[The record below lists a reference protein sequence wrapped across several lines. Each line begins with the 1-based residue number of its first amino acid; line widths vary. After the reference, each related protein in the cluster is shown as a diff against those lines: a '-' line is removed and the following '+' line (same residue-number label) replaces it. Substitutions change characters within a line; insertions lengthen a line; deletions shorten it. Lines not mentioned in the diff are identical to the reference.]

1 MNTSAISNTDWVKQ
15 LALLAIASLLCV
27 FGLMR
32 VSQIMTQTT
41 PHQTLNRSVLVM
53 SDEKRDYSITQVV
66 KLEDSNWQVRQLD
79 NLSFGIHSGAL
90 WLKVELPRLDIH
102 NQWLLEID
110 HPILDKVD
118 VWFVAE
124 DTVLSEYH
132 GGDGFPFD
140 FRDLN
145 HEKFLF
151 SVPNET
157 QQTLTLILKIHSDNS
172 VILPLKI
179 WKEQNY
185 LLHNGE
191 YSLGLGL
198 FFGLLL
204 TMGLSSFF
212 FYITTGS
219 VNFLY
224 YCGYAIC
231 VCATLSSL
239 QGIAFKYVW
248 PSFPWVQQH
257 AALFFSNALMYFA
270 AIFSRHF
277 LELKKHSIILDK
289 LLGWT
294 AILFVLSGLVSLILP
309 YHLMIVVY
317 FGCLSF
323 TTVLFLVCVY
333 QLRATSTYVAK
344 VYSFAWLSLLLC
356 ILIAIADRL
365 AWIQVRV
372 DSKNLIMLAASFE
385 TILLA
390 LILAFNYSKQQSE
403 LEQTQRNAKKD
414 LEYKV
419 EERTLE
425 LQIALRELSET
436 NRELEERNT
445 LDALTGIKNRRFFD
459 KRLLAEI
466 RRCRREQTPLT
477 LALLDIDHFKQV
489 NDTYGHLVGDACL
502 KHIANIMVD
511 VLKRPQDEVCRYGGE
526 EFAIILPNTEQSGAE
541 MVLESIRQ
549 SIEQSP
555 MVSDPVTVDMT
566 ISIGLTTLAPSGSEV
581 TENQLIEAADKALY
595 KAKETGRN
603 KVVAVPF
610 PLNTSLS

>member
-1 MNTSAISNTDWVKQ
+1 MNTIKNANQDWMRQ
-15 LALLAIASLLCV
+15 LILLGIASILCV

-32 VSQIMTQTT
+32 VSQIMSQTSPT
-41 PHQTLNRSVLVM
+41 QTLNRSVLVM
-53 SDEKRDYSITQVV
+53 QDHMRALSIGQVV
-66 KLEDSNWQVRQLD
+66 KLDDTQWQVRQLD
-79 NLSFGIHSGAL
+79 NLAFGIQPGAL
-90 WLKVELPRLDIH
+90 WLKVELPLLDIH

-110 HPILDKVD
+110 HPIIDKVD
-118 VWFVAE
+118 VWFVE
-124 DTVLSEYH
+124 QNTVLSEYH

-151 SVPNET
+151 SVPQATTHN
-157 QQTLTLILKIHSDNS
+157 LTLILKIYSDNS

-191 YSLGLGL
+191 FNLGLGL

-219 VNFLY
+219 RNFLY

-231 VCATLSSL
+231 VCATLASL

-248 PSFPWVQQH
+248 PSFPWIQQH
-257 AALFFSNALMYFA
+257 AVLFFSNALMYFA
-270 AIFSRHF
+270 AIFTRNF
-277 LELKKHSIILDK
+277 LELKQHNQALDK
-289 LLGWT
+289 LISWI
-294 AILFVLSGLVSLILP
+294 AILFVVCGLASLLLP
-309 YHLMIVVY
+309 YRFMIVVY
-317 FGCLSF
+317 FACLSV
-323 TTVLFLVCVY
+323 TTLLLLFCVY
-333 QLRATSTYVAK
+333 RLRATSSYVAK
-344 VYSFAWLSLLLC
+344 IYSVAWLGLLIC

-365 AWIQVRV
+365 AWLQVQV

-390 LILAFNYSKQQSE
+390 LILAFNYSKQQSDLE
-403 LEQTQRNAKKD
+403 LTQRNAKKE

-425 LQIALRELSET
+425 LQIALRELSDT

-445 LDALTGIKNRRFFD
+445 LDSLTGIKNRRFFD
-459 KRLLAEI
+459 KRLLAEM
-466 RRCRREQTPLT
+466 RRCRREHTPLT
-477 LALLDIDHFKQV
+477 LAMLDIDHFKKV

-502 KHIANIMVD
+502 KHVAHIMSD
-511 VLKRPQDEVCRYGGE
+511 TLKRPQDEVCRYGGE
-526 EFAIILPNTEQSGAE
+526 EFAIILPNTDQAGAV
-541 MVLESIRQ
+541 MLLETIRQ
-549 SIEQSP
+549 TIEKSP
-555 MVSDPVTVDMT
+555 MVSDPVIVEMT
-566 ISIGLTTLAPSGSEV
+566 ISIGLTTMPPNDWDIPESD
-581 TENQLIEAADKALY
+581 LIEVADKALY
-595 KAKETGRN
+595 KAKEGGRN
-603 KVVAVPF
+603 QVVA
-610 PLNTSLS
+610 NTFSPQV